1 MRFAT
6 RRTRAGGVRDDGM
19 VTAEIAATLPVIVL
33 VALFSVSLV
42 LSGVDRIRAVDAAG
56 VVARQLA
63 RGVDL
68 ATATATAERLAPG
81 ATVDTSESAGSGGF
95 VQVTVRLPE
104 RTGIPLLASGFP
116 AIEAVAIAPM
126 ESDAQQ

>member
-1 MRFAT
+1 
-6 RRTRAGGVRDDGM
+6 M

-68 ATATATAERLAPG
+68 ATATAAAERLAPG
-81 ATVDTSESAGSGGF
+81 ATVDTAPSGDL
-95 VQVTVRLPE
+95 VEVTLRLPQ
-104 RTGIPLLASGFP
+104 RTGIPLLSSGFP

-126 ESDAQQ
+126 ESDVQQ